1 MGPPPSGTTPYI
13 PTRKRQP
20 RKTAPGWVSRMLAKP
35 MLNAL
40 VTGLCS
46 QCSCPPLP
54 LQQQPHTGQPR
65 FPGVASILKQPG
77 SWATTSTAFHKPQ
90 ENGTD
95 LGAAYP
101 PTQQEKAWAGRH
113 IQGVGPRCTQG
124 SCLISDTSGSLVL
137 HCPA

>member
-1 MGPPPSGTTPYI
+1 MRSHPIHPHQEEAAQENSPWLGLQDAG
-13 PTRKRQP
+13 K
-20 RKTAPGWVSRMLAKP
+20 ANAH
-35 MLNAL
+35 AL

-90 ENGTD
+90 EKGTD

-113 IQGVGPRCTQG
+113 IQGLVPGAPRA
-124 SCLISDTSGSLVL
+124 
-137 HCPA
+137 PA